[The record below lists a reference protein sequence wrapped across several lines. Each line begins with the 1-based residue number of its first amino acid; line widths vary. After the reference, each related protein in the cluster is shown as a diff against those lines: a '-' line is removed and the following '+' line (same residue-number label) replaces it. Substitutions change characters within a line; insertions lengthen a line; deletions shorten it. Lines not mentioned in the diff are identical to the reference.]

1 MAKTALLE
9 PGATGTPHPLTPSV
23 WRVAGR
29 KVETADVVTLSL
41 SREPAAPFD
50 FRHGQFNMLTA
61 LGVGEAAI
69 SISSSPGAAGPIEHS
84 IRDVGAVTHALCNLP
99 VGGAVGVRGPFG
111 KGWDVEAQLA
121 AGRTDV
127 VVVAGGIGLAPL
139 RSAVRDLVERQ
150 QRGEVRLFVLVGARS
165 PDQIV
170 FAEDVAAWRAAAA
183 RARDAGFDI
192 VEVHCAHGYLNHQ
205 FLSPLVNAR
214 NDAYGGDRAG
224 RMRFPLEVAEAVR
237 AEWPAD
243 KPVFV
248 RISAVDGLDGGWELA
263 DSVAVCGELAAC
275 TTDSEKLAGAWP
287 WFSTTIVPSPL

>member
-1 MAKTALLE
+1 MATTDLLE
-9 PGATGTPHPLTPSV
+9 PAATGAPHPLTPSV
-23 WRVAGR
+23 WRVVGR
-29 KVETADVVTLSL
+29 RVETADVVTLSL
-41 SREPAAPFD
+41 SQEPASPFG

-69 SISSSPGAAGPIEHS
+69 SISSSPGAAGPIAHS

-111 KGWDVEAQLA
+111 KGWDVEAQVA

-170 FAEDVAAWRAAAA
+170 FAEDIAAWQAAGTSVEVSVDVAPAGWRGTVGVVTTLLPTSPFDPARAVALICGPEIMMRFTALALVDRGVDPDCIRISLERNMQCGVGLCGHCQLGPLLVCRDGPIVSYGGVAA
-183 RARDAGFDI
+183 
-192 VEVHCAHGYLNHQ
+192 
-205 FLSPLVNAR
+205 
-214 NDAYGGDRAG
+214 
-224 RMRFPLEVAEAVR
+224 
-237 AEWPAD
+237 
-243 KPVFV
+243 
-248 RISAVDGLDGGWELA
+248 ELLR
-263 DSVAVCGELAAC
+263 ERQR
-275 TTDSEKLAGAWP
+275 
-287 WFSTTIVPSPL
+287 